1 MGAGAFGFDPEGTTT
16 MAFTTTTANLGNATR
31 ESSDL
36 GGAASGP
43 SGEEQLAWLTA
54 RAEQARGVSYRY
66 LLTLRFVLINL
77 VGFALLGVA
86 YVQGLLGMVLAA
98 DQTYLS
104 VLIFL
109 VFLGGLAICAR
120 KVWQTSR
127 ELNYVRAF
135 DPLSASRA
143 AEYIARLRGRSGDS
157 RGILATSLR
166 LKLTQRVAV
175 VRHVAGSLVILGL
188 IGTVIGF
195 IIALSGVEPER
206 ASDVT
211 AITPMISTL
220 IAGMSTALYTTLV
233 GSVLNIW
240 LMINYQMLAGG
251 TVKLI
256 TALFEFG
263 EEHAR
268 A

>member
-1 MGAGAFGFDPEGTTT
+1 
-16 MAFTTTTANLGNATR
+16 MAFTTTTADLSADPGPSGDVLGAR
-31 ESSDL
+31 GER
-36 GGAASGP
+36 

-54 RAEQARGVSYRY
+54 KAGQARAAPYHY
-66 LLTLRFVLINL
+66 LLLLRFVLINL

-86 YVQGLLGMVLAA
+86 QIEGLLEMVLIA

-104 VLIFL
+104 ALIFL
-109 VFLGGLAICAR
+109 VFLGGLGICGR

-127 ELNYVRAF
+127 ELNHVRTF
-135 DPLSASRA
+135 DPLNTSRA
-143 AEYIARLRGRSGDS
+143 AEYIAQLRGRSGDS
-157 RGILATSLR
+157 RGILASSLR
-166 LKLTQRVAV
+166 LKLTQRIAV
-175 VRHVAGSLVILGL
+175 VRHVAGSLVLLGL

-195 IIALSGVEPER
+195 IIALSGVHPDQ
-206 ASDVT
+206 AADVK
-211 AITPMISTL
+211 AISPMISTL

-240 LMINYQMLAGG
+240 LMVNYHVLTGG
-251 TVKLI
+251 TVKLL

>member
-1 MGAGAFGFDPEGTTT
+1 
-16 MAFTTTTANLGNATR
+16 MAATTTTANLGNAT
-31 ESSDL
+31 
-36 GGAASGP
+36 GGPEGAFGATNDR

-54 RAEQARGVSYRY
+54 KADRARDVSYHY

-77 VGFALLGVA
+77 TGFALLGVA
-86 YVQGLLGMVLAA
+86 HVQGLLGMVLAA

-104 VLIFL
+104 VLIFF

-120 KVWQTSR
+120 KIWQTSR
-127 ELNYVRAF
+127 ELNFVRAF

-206 ASDVT
+206 ASDVK

-220 IAGMSTALYTTLV
+220 ISGMSTALYTTLV

-240 LMINYQMLAGG
+240 LMINYHVLAGG

>member
-1 MGAGAFGFDPEGTTT
+1 
-16 MAFTTTTANLGNATR
+16 MAFTTTTANLGGATCGP
-31 ESSDL
+31 EDVL
-36 GGAASGP
+36 GATSGQ

-54 RAEQARGVSYRY
+54 RTDQAREISYRY

-77 VGFALLGVA
+77 IGFALLGA
-86 YVQGLLGMVLAA
+86 AHVQGLLEMVLAA

-109 VFLGGLAICAR
+109 VFLGGLAVCAR
-120 KVWQTSR
+120 KIWQTSR

-135 DPLSASRA
+135 SASRA

-157 RGILATSLR
+157 RGILASSLR

-175 VRHVAGSLVILGL
+175 VRQVAGSLVILGL

-195 IIALSGVEPER
+195 IIALSGIQPDQ
-206 ASDVT
+206 ASDVK

-220 IAGMSTALYTTLV
+220 ISGMSTALYTTLV

-240 LMINYQMLAGG
+240 LMINYHVLAGG

>member
-1 MGAGAFGFDPEGTTT
+1 
-16 MAFTTTTANLGNATR
+16 MAFTTTTANPGHAARGPEDAVEATR
-31 ESSDL
+31 EQ
-36 GGAASGP
+36 

-54 RAEQARGVSYRY
+54 RTDQARDVSYRY
-66 LLTLRFVLINL
+66 LLTFRFVLINL
-77 VGFALLGVA
+77 IGFALLGAA

-104 VLIFL
+104 VLIFM

-120 KVWQTSR
+120 KIWQTSR
-127 ELNYVRAF
+127 ELNYVRDF

-157 RGILATSLR
+157 RGILASSLR

-195 IIALSGVEPER
+195 IIALSGVKPDQ
-206 ASDVT
+206 AADVT
-211 AITPMISTL
+211 AISPMISTL
-220 IAGMSTALYTTLV
+220 ISGMSTALYTTLV

-240 LMINYQMLAGG
+240 LMINYHVLTGG

>member
-1 MGAGAFGFDPEGTTT
+1 MV
-16 MAFTTTTANLGNATR
+16 FTTTTANLGNATR
-31 ESSDL
+31 GPEDAFETTSDQ
-36 GGAASGP
+36 G
-43 SGEEQLAWLTA
+43 GEEQLAWLTA
-54 RAEQARGVSYRY
+54 RAGQAREVSYRY
-66 LLTLRFVLINL
+66 LLTFRFALINL
-77 VGFALLGVA
+77 IGFALLGAA
-86 YVQGLLGMVLAA
+86 YFQGLLGMVLAA

-104 VLIFL
+104 VLIFF

-120 KVWQTSR
+120 KIWQTSR
-127 ELNYVRAF
+127 ELNFVRAF

-195 IIALSGVEPER
+195 IIALSGVQPDQ
-206 ASDVT
+206 AADVK

-220 IAGMSTALYTTLV
+220 ISGMSTALYTTLV
-233 GSVLNIW
+233 GSVLNVW
-240 LMINYQMLAGG
+240 LMINYHLLAGG

-256 TALFEFG
+256 TALYEFG
-263 EEHAR
+263 EEHVR

>member
-1 MGAGAFGFDPEGTTT
+1 
-16 MAFTTTTANLGNATR
+16 MAFTTTTANLGGATR
-31 ESSDL
+31 GPEDAFGARSDQ
-36 GGAASGP
+36 G
-43 SGEEQLAWLTA
+43 GEEQLAWLAA
-54 RAEQARGVSYRY
+54 RTEQAREISYRY

-77 VGFALLGVA
+77 IGFALLGVA
-86 YVQGLLGMVLAA
+86 YLQGLLAMVLAA

-109 VFLGGLAICAR
+109 VFLGGTAICAR
-120 KVWQTSR
+120 KIWQTSR

-157 RGILATSLR
+157 RGILASSLR
-166 LKLTQRVAV
+166 LKLTQRIAV
-175 VRHVAGSLVILGL
+175 VRQVAGSLVILGL

-206 ASDVT
+206 AADVT

-220 IAGMSTALYTTLV
+220 ISGMSTALYTTLV

-240 LMINYQMLAGG
+240 LMINYHVLAGG